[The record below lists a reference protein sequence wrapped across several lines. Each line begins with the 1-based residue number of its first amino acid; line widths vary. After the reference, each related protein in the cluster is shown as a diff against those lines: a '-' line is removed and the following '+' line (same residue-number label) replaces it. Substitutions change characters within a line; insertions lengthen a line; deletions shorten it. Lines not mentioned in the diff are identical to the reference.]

1 MGLLSSTVSV
11 TRYKV
16 EGKIEEPI
24 LDTIAKGLKE
34 NVIKDVDEDISEK
47 KVGWTS
53 FENPFMPDF
62 RGSSF
67 EIGTHMVFS
76 LRIDKKAIPQKT
88 IRKHYAIE
96 AAKRLTESE
105 RQFLTRDEKKIVKDH
120 VTDTLMLRIP
130 STPHLYDLIWDY
142 DSSSLCFFSNLKSA
156 NEELETL
163 FLQSFQ
169 LSLIRLFPFTLAD
182 LTMGLSDGERDNLAK
197 LSPTN
202 FTG

>member
-1 MGLLSSTVSV
+1 MGLLSPTVSV

-16 EGKIEEPI
+16 EGKLEDPI

-67 EIGTHMVFS
+67 VIGTHMVFS
-76 LRIDKKAIPQKT
+76 LRIDKKVIPQKI

-96 AAKRLTESE
+96 SAKRLAESG
-105 RQFLTRDEKKIVKDH
+105 RQFLTRDEKKMIKDH

-163 FLQSFQ
+163 FSQSFQ
-169 LSLIRLFPFTLAD
+169 LSLIRLFPFTIAD

>member
-16 EGKIEEPI
+16 EGKLEDPI

-67 EIGTHMVFS
+67 VIGTHMVFS
-76 LRIDKKAIPQKT
+76 LRIDKKAIPQKI

-96 AAKRLTESE
+96 SAKRLAESG
-105 RQFLTRDEKKIVKDH
+105 RQFLTRDEKKMIKDH

-163 FLQSFQ
+163 FSQSFQ
-169 LSLIRLFPFTLAD
+169 LSLIRLFPFTIAD
-182 LTMGLSDGERDNLAK
+182 LTMGLSDPERDNLEK

>member
-16 EGKIEEPI
+16 KGKVEEPI

-47 KVGWTS
+47 RAGWTS

-67 EIGTHMVFS
+67 AIGTYMVFS
-76 LRIDKKAIPQKT
+76 LRIDKKVIPQKT

-96 AAKRLTESE
+96 AAKRLTESG
-105 RQFLTRDEKKIVKDH
+105 RQFLTRDEKKMINDH

-130 STPHLYDLIWDY
+130 STPHVYDLIWDY
-142 DSSSLCFFSNLKSA
+142 NSSSLCFFSNLKSA

-163 FLQSFQ
+163 FSQSFQ
-169 LSLIRLFPFTLAD
+169 LSLIRLFPFTIAD
-182 LTMGLSDGERDNLAK
+182 LTMGLSDVERDNLAR

-202 FTG
+202 FMG

>member
-1 MGLLSSTVSV
+1 MGLLSPTVSV

-16 EGKIEEPI
+16 EGKVEEPI

-34 NVIKDVDEDISEK
+34 NVIKDVDEDISAK
-47 KVGWTS
+47 RVGWTS
-53 FENPFMPDF
+53 FENPFTPDF

-67 EIGTHMVFS
+67 VIGTHMVFS
-76 LRIDKKAIPQKT
+76 LRIDKKVISQKI

-96 AAKRLTESE
+96 AAKRLAESG
-105 RQFLTRDEKKIVKDH
+105 RQFLTRDEKKMIKDH

-130 STPHLYDLIWDY
+130 STPYVYDLIWDY

-163 FLQSFQ
+163 FSQSFQ
-169 LSLIRLFPFTLAD
+169 LSLIRLFPFTIAD
-182 LTMGLSDGERDNLAK
+182 LTMGLSGPERDNLAK